1 MTEKKNF
8 MEALNITAD
17 HLSTFLDFYNREKDA
32 ADETVRILSSMG
44 STVSSYSDSA
54 SSVLEFIGQKE
65 DWDFVVEYMKTFMKL
80 KKLADA
86 GGIQYGGHK
95 DEYGF
100 PTFEVSV
107 MTMRGLEERF
117 LAFEKIRKAALCEK
131 LEAKLHEAVKNVL
144 FEGGGGNGVG

>member
-17 HLSTFLDFYNREKDA
+17 HLSIFLDFYNREKDA

-65 DWDFVVEYMKTFMKL
+65 DWDFVVKYVKTFMKL

-86 GGIQYGGHK
+86 GRIQYGGRK

-100 PTFEVSV
+100 PTFDVSV

-131 LEAKLHEAVKNVL
+131 LEAKLREALKML
-144 FEGGGGNGVG
+144 FEDGGVQ